1 MGVEFMFLKERLK
14 ELGVVV
20 WGTVLVVVIG
30 GLLAFGGLGIKSTV
44 GTKSADV
51 DRKIFENTT
60 SYVKGMADDLA
71 KYKYELSTTEDE
83 VSRKAIIDLIID
95 KYADFDENKLD
106 NPRLKKFLEDVKNG
120 NIK

>member
-1 MGVEFMFLKERLK
+1 MFLKERLK